1 MIQVA
6 TWNLCLGLKNKKDY
20 VNDTLRREKIDI
32 CLLQEVEINI
42 NYPLNIL
49 SAKDYNIEVEKNNI
63 KARCAIVI
71 GKGIEYERRFG
82 R

>member
-1 MIQVA
+1 MIKVA

-20 VNDTLRREKIDI
+20 VYDTLRREKIDI

-49 SAKDYNIEVEKNNI
+49 SAKDYSIEVEKNDT

-71 GKGIEYERRFG
+71 GKGIEEKK
-82 R
+82 